1 MIISDK
7 LIEQYIKNAGKEFDS
22 HDIIHKLAH
31 DNQKLY
37 IEALSLTKGKRPF
50 QKLHSEL
57 GKHIKSICEQLGY
70 TGVDSRSLDIFGQH
84 SKCIRWSI

>member
-7 LIEQYIKNAGKEFDS
+7 LIEKYIKSAGTEFDS

-37 IEALSLTKGKRPF
+37 IKALSLTNGERPF
-50 QKLHSEL
+50 QTLHSEL
-57 GKHIKSICEQLGY
+57 GKRIKAICEHLGY
-70 TGVDSRSLDIFGQH
+70 TGADSKSLDIFGQQ
-84 SKCIRWSI
+84 SNCVRWSI